1 VAWTREERAILDRL
15 DSPAAIQA
23 FLDTIPY
30 STEPIYRCPRSVLRD
45 HKAHC
50 FDGAVL
56 AAAALRRLGERPL
69 LVDLRAV
76 RDDDHVIA
84 VYRLHGHLG
93 AVVKSNFVGLR
104 FREPVYRSVRE
115 LVMSYFD
122 SYYNSEGERTL
133 REHSAPFDL
142 RRYDRLG
149 WMFQEDGLE
158 ELAHRLNS
166 ARHYRLL
173 TPRMEKTLTRIDDRS
188 FRAGMLGLD
197 PKGLYD
203 PRRSE

>member
-1 VAWTREERAILDRL
+1 MAKLR
-15 DSPAAIQA
+15 SPEKIQA
-23 FLDTIPY
+23 FLDQLPY
-30 STEPIYRCPRSVLRD
+30 RAEDHMCSPRRVLRE

-50 FDGAVL
+50 FDGCL
-56 AAAALRRLGERPL
+56 LGAAALRFLGHPPL
-69 LVDLRAV
+69 VVHLRAV
-76 RDDDHVIA
+76 HDDDHMIA
-84 VYRLHGHLG
+84 IYRRRGHLG
-93 AVVKSNFVGLR
+93 AVAKSNFVGLR